1 MKASSIRLNL
11 DSVESIGKTIVDK
24 LNDALWYI
32 ESHREKFKQWHLVI
46 SFSFTKYHGFNY
58 YRKNH
63 KSKTYNQANELD
75 AYIGSLVSILGMPF

>member
-24 LNDALWYI
+24 LSDALWYI

-58 YRKNH
+58 YGKNH
-63 KSKTYNQANELD
+63 KSKTYNQATELD